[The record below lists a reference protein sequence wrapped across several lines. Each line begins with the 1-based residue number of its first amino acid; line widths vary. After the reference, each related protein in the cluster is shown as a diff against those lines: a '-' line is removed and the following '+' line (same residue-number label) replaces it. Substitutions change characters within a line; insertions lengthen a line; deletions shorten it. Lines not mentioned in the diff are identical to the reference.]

1 MASHIKEAVM
11 PRSSLGRAH
20 LAAAV
25 GAITFITTFLLS
37 STVTELIGNAA
48 DVNTL
53 RQWIVFGLPLL
64 VGCLA
69 AAALTGRRL
78 ARKSR
83 AAVIRRKLRRMQI
96 VAAAGSVVLIPCA
109 LILDGLTAGASN
121 GGVVSAL
128 EITEI
133 LAGALNLTL
142 LVLNFRDGR
151 GLTRRPRSARR
162 PEMVNTGS

>member
-1 MASHIKEAVM
+1 M
-11 PRSSLGRAH
+11 PRSSLVRTH

-25 GAITFITTFLLS
+25 GALALITAFMLS

-48 DVNTL
+48 DVHTL
-53 RQWIVFGLPLL
+53 RQWIVLGLPLL

-83 AAVIRRKLRRMQI
+83 VAIIRRKQRRMQI
-96 VAAAGSVVLIPCA
+96 VAAAGIAVLVPCA

-121 GGVVSAL
+121 GGVVRAL
-128 EITEI
+128 EITEL

-151 GLTRRPRSARR
+151 GLTRRPRPARR